1 MAKKVSR
8 RSFLKRALGFFA
20 AMFGISAGGYY
31 YARDIEPRLLEITNY
46 KISDSAIPQAF
57 DNKKIIQFSDTHL
70 GFHYDLK
77 QLEELIEKIN
87 SLKPDIVFFTGDLMD
102 EPNKYQ
108 KADQIAPLLKKFMHL
123 SAGLLFMG
131 IMTTGAMVQISISPL
146 WKNPA
151 LFFY

>member
-77 QLEELIEKIN
+77 QLQELIQKIN
-87 SLKPDIVFFTGDLMD
+87 SLKPDIVFFGESLPKSYESLLWDFDDGKIEFENTACICENINFDLID
-102 EPNKYQ
+102 CFDRYGFSQNSV
-108 KADQIAPLLKKFMHL
+108 I
-123 SAGLLFMG
+123 
-131 IMTTGAMVQISISPL
+131 
-146 WKNPA
+146 
-151 LFFY
+151 